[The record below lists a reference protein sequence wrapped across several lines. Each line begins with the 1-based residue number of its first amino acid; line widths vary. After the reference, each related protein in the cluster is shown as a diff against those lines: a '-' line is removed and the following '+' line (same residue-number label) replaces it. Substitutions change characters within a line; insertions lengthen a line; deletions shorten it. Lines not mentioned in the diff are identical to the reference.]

1 MSGTVMTYV
10 SDGRLRVPNYVIDRE
25 RSVMRHQLSG
35 REIALKD
42 PDDWAELRRAQ
53 RKLKGLA
60 R

>member
-1 MSGTVMTYV
+1 MSEAV
-10 SDGRLRVPNYVIDRE
+10 RLREPNYVIDRE
-25 RSVMRHQLSG
+25 ASVMRHQPSG

-53 RKLKGLA
+53 RMLKGLA